1 MAATSGL
8 QNSSYYIR
16 KAEDQWNTNFWYFV
30 PQRAETENNIIFEF
44 ETILFSRVRAR
55 TVR

>member
-44 ETILFSRVRAR
+44 EIILFSTVRAH